1 MEVNNYGNISL
12 NVGFI
17 QRTIKFSY
25 QSYIY
30 SSYSET
36 NFIIGG
42 DFMPNIFD
50 MLLSFKEA
58 SQLWN
63 LDDSTLRKAVASG
76 KLVDGQDVKKFGKQW
91 VITIEAMERTY
102 GKQPNKK

>member
-1 MEVNNYGNISL
+1 MSV
-12 NVGFI
+12 
-17 QRTIKFSY
+17 
-25 QSYIY
+25 
-30 SSYSET
+30 
-36 NFIIGG
+36 
-42 DFMPNIFD
+42 FD

-91 VITIEAMERTY
+91 VITIEAMEKNY
-102 GKQPNKK
+102 GKQPNQE